1 MRVAQGVPEACM
13 LALPEVEVELVVSRR
28 ERSVELAVLVAEE
41 AVQAPE
47 QCRMLAQDKVH
58 TSKRRHTSTSDVVAT
73 LMQFAP
79 GGISLASSR
88 PAAF

>member
-1 MRVAQGVPEACM
+1 MRVAQVVPEACM
-13 LALPEVEVELVVSRR
+13 LAWPEVEVELVVSAR
-28 ERSVELAVLVAEE
+28 EKSAELAVLVAVEVVPAQE
-41 AVQAPE
+41 A
-47 QCRMLAQDKVH
+47 CRMWAQGKAH